1 VVIGS
6 IILPSLPL
14 SVFVVNKRNIHLSIY
29 PSIMFDSFQAQQ
41 RAQKDQERKAKTE
54 ATAALQGY
62 RRSGLSEEETKLA
75 ALREQERLQ
84 RLNAEQQLRGYR
96 GQLSEADA
104 KLAAQRLEE
113 LRKRQEYEE
122 QLRNNGVVTSSQD
135 NTLYNNSAENSGNV
149 SALAAGYSS
158 PNKVQQLPMP
168 TVTKASPGQPDLS
181 PTATTT
187 TSNPSPIVATDGI
200 LNPIDSIPA
209 VAPATVTGE
218 GLLVDT
224 PAETSQ
230 VEPSTNTTATTESA
244 PSPPAPAA
252 PSSKVYQSSVKFMF
266 GIITAGGDDSV
277 SFPQNRS
284 QLIEGYLARAD
295 QIAKSVIADNN
306 FSWSSFESILLSMAY
321 PTASSVKKDESKYYT
336 ITSS

>member
-1 VVIGS
+1 
-6 IILPSLPL
+6 
-14 SVFVVNKRNIHLSIY
+14 
-29 PSIMFDSFQAQQ
+29 MFDSFQAQQ

-54 ATAALQGY
+54 ATDAIQGY

-104 KLAAQRLEE
+104 KLAAQKLEE
-113 LRKRQEYEE
+113 LRKRQEQEE
-122 QLRNNGVVTSSQD
+122 RLRNNGVVSSSSSSQEAAIG
-135 NTLYNNSAENSGNV
+135 NAGNV

-158 PNKVQQLPMP
+158 PHKAQQPPQMLPM
-168 TVTKASPGQPDLS
+168 VTKASPGQPDLS
-181 PTATTT
+181 PTVT
-187 TSNPSPIVATDGI
+187 PSDPFPIVASTDGI
-200 LNPIDSIPA
+200 SMPV
-209 VAPATVTGE
+209 VAPEEPNAPAATS
-218 GLLVDT
+218 
-224 PAETSQ
+224 P
-230 VEPSTNTTATTESA
+230 VEPSMKTTATTEIA
-244 PSPPAPAA
+244 PSQPLPTE

-266 GIITAGGDDSV
+266 GILKAGDDDTSV
-277 SFPQNRS
+277 SFPQNRN

-321 PTASSVKKDESKYYT
+321 PTASSVQKDESKYYY
-336 ITSS
+336 IATSSNVSYERYYYLQHSSSSLHYRNQCCRTCAV

>member
-1 VVIGS
+1 
-6 IILPSLPL
+6 
-14 SVFVVNKRNIHLSIY
+14 
-29 PSIMFDSFQAQQ
+29 MFDSFQAQQ

-84 RLNAEQQLRGYR
+84 RLTAEQQLRGYR

-113 LRKRQEYEE
+113 LRKKQEQEE
-122 QLRNNGVVTSSQD
+122 QLRNNGVVSSSSSLQD
-135 NTLYNNSAENSGNV
+135 AAMGNAGNV

-158 PNKVQQLPMP
+158 PHKAQQPPTLMLP

-181 PTATTT
+181 PTVTP
-187 TSNPSPIVATDGI
+187 SDPSPIVASTDGI
-200 LNPIDSIPA
+200 VSMHV
-209 VAPATVTGE
+209 VAPE
-218 GLLVDT
+218 EPNT

-230 VEPSTNTTATTESA
+230 AELSMNTSTATAETTA
-244 PSPPAPAA
+244 PSPPAPTE
-252 PSSKVYQSSVKFMF
+252 PSSSKVYQSSVKFMF
-266 GIITAGGDDSV
+266 GILTAGDDDTTTSV
-277 SFPQNRS
+277 ILPQNRS
-284 QLIEGYLARAD
+284 HLIEGYLARAD
-295 QIAKSVIADNN
+295 EIAKSVIADNN

-321 PTASSVKKDESKYYT
+321 PTASSVKKDESKYY
-336 ITSS
+336 